1 MFRASSSLVRTVFA
15 TQLCCRA
22 IHRSPQ
28 DWNSYNTF
36 LSDAG
41 EFGYPANQTKNKN
54 SSVAAQL
61 CHVLRGQQ
69 EIAQARELYT
79 NATMEKIAFLK
90 HLKDRDQDRLQR
102 EAKLEEYLEHQYT
115 VSAKVYHP

>member
-1 MFRASSSLVRTVFA
+1 MFRASSSLVRTVFG

-41 EFGYPANQTKNKN
+41 ELGYPTNQTKNKN
-54 SSVAAQL
+54 SSAAAQL

-79 NATMEKIAFLK
+79 NATMEKIALLK

-102 EAKLEEYLEHQYT
+102 ETKLKEYIEHQYT